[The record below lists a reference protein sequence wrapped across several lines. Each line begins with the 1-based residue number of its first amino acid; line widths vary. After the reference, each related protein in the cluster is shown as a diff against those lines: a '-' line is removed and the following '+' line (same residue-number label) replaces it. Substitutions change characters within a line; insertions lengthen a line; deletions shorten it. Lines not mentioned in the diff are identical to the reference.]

1 MPTVLVEALSATLI
15 SFVVKLILRKI
26 FTNDNINYHP
36 QTTEDEIVIVADTH
50 ANKLFKFS
58 NYI

>member
-15 SFVVKLILRKI
+15 SFVVKIILRKI
-26 FTNDNINYHP
+26 FINDSINYHP

-50 ANKLFKFS
+50 SNKLFNFS